1 MNVMYCKFVML
12 SPFWRFGSARDC
24 RIQSVAAMNALG
36 YYSDSEEEE
45 HPPGSGTAPEPS
57 EPLQETDGETGHG
70 NALATEASQAEGQP
84 QPAQSELELPR
95 SKVQLDASTP
105 FGVIIDVWIQQSA
118 ITGDGPPPEYK
129 EEIMEVY
136 ENAPPEGQEQMHNDM
151 LQMVLQQMEER
162 AEPEENI
169 AHPNFEE
176 SEEQM
181 QEDSTQPPTSK
192 MPTDAADP
200 QRALGQVEE
209 QARIAAEKKAA
220 LLARMGVTP
229 QAAPAEVE
237 TKNVHVFFEI
247 GIDDAWAGRIE
258 FELFGDIVPRT
269 VENFRC
275 LCTGEMGRSQKTKH
289 RLTFEGSV
297 FHRIIPSFMCQGG
310 DFTRGDGTGGE
321 SIYGDRFADENFK
334 LKHKKGCLS
343 MANAGPNTN
352 GSQFFICTD
361 APSHLD
367 GKHVVFGQVSSG
379 YEIVEKMEALGS
391 RSGRVSKTVTIMSCG
406 MVGDSEGQPAKC
418 PRLIDT
424 APAARL
430 APVEDANGANGGL
443 LGLLKQAD
451 EFCAAQQMSQVA
463 AQSQAVE
470 DAEEAHVLHILRKH
484 AGSRKPKNRGGQ
496 LITCSKEEAEQ
507 YLEEIANQL
516 VGLSGEELRARFSDL
531 ARSESDCASAKKGG
545 DYGRFRRGQRE
556 LAFEDAAFAL
566 KVGDV
571 SDIVSTMSG
580 VHLILR
586 VP

>member
-1 MNVMYCKFVML
+1 
-12 SPFWRFGSARDC
+12 
-24 RIQSVAAMNALG
+24 MNALG
-36 YYSDSEEEE
+36 YYSDSDDEA
-45 HPPGSGTAPEPS
+45 HVPHSDTKL
-57 EPLQETDGETGHG
+57 EPLQEQ
-70 NALATEASQAEGQP
+70 EADHADVSEAKTPQAEELP
-84 QPAQSELELPR
+84 QPTQADFEIP
-95 SKVQLDASTP
+95 SKVQLDGSTP
-105 FGVIIDVWIQQSA
+105 FAVIIDVWIQLSA
-118 ITGDGPPPEYK
+118 STGDGPPPEYK

-136 ENAPPEGQEQMHNDM
+136 ENAPPEGQEQMRNDM
-151 LQMVLQQMEER
+151 LQMVLQMKGEGFTEDPAEADPAETAGRMEPMEL
-162 AEPEENI
+162 ETHETHEN
-169 AHPNFEE
+169 
-176 SEEQM
+176 EEQRLR
-181 QEDSTQPPTSK
+181 QPEAEEASPTSVQ
-192 MPTDAADP
+192 PVQP
-200 QRALGQVEE
+200 QARGQVEE
-209 QARIAAEKKAA
+209 QARIAAEQKSA

-229 QAAPAEVE
+229 QAPESKDS
-237 TKNVHVFFEI
+237 KNVHVFFEI

-275 LCTGEMGRSQKTKH
+275 LCTGEMGRSQRTKQ
-289 RLTFEGSV
+289 RLTFEGSI

-321 SIYGDRFADENFK
+321 SIYGDKFADENFK

-379 YEIVEKMEALGS
+379 YDIVEKMEALGS
-391 RSGRVSKTVTIMSCG
+391 RSGRVSKKVTIMSCG
-406 MVGDSEGQPAKC
+406 MIGDAEGPETKV
-418 PRLIDT
+418 PRRQIDT

-430 APVEDANGANGGL
+430 APVEESNVGAAGGL

-451 EFCAAQQMSQVA
+451 ESAAQETSQVV
-463 AQSQAVE
+463 QSQAVE
-470 DAEEAHVLHILRKH
+470 EDADEVHVLHILRKH

-496 LITCSKEEAEQ
+496 LITCSKEEAAQ

-516 VGLSGEELRARFSDL
+516 VGLSGDELRARFSDL
-531 ARSESDCASAKKGG
+531 ARSDSDCASAKKGG

-556 LAFEDAAFAL
+556 LTFEDASFAL
-566 KVGDV
+566 KVGEV
-571 SDIVSTMSG
+571 SDIVETMSG
-580 VHLILR
+580 VHLIMR

>member
-1 MNVMYCKFVML
+1 MSMFSLKL
-12 SPFWRFGSARDC
+12 
-24 RIQSVAAMNALG
+24 AL
-36 YYSDSEEEE
+36 
-45 HPPGSGTAPEPS
+45 
-57 EPLQETDGETGHG
+57 
-70 NALATEASQAEGQP
+70 
-84 QPAQSELELPR
+84 
-95 SKVQLDASTP
+95 
-105 FGVIIDVWIQQSA
+105 
-118 ITGDGPPPEYK
+118 
-129 EEIMEVY
+129 M
-136 ENAPPEGQEQMHNDM
+136 M
-151 LQMVLQQMEER
+151 
-162 AEPEENI
+162 
-169 AHPNFEE
+169 
-176 SEEQM
+176 
-181 QEDSTQPPTSK
+181 
-192 MPTDAADP
+192 
-200 QRALGQVEE
+200 LGQ
-209 QARIAAEKKAA
+209 
-220 LLARMGVTP
+220 
-229 QAAPAEVE
+229 
-237 TKNVHVFFEI
+237 
-247 GIDDAWAGRIE
+247 DAIE

-275 LCTGEMGRSQKTKH
+275 LCTGEMGRSQKTKQ

-310 DFTRGDGTGGE
+310 DFSRGDGTGGE

-484 AGSRKPKNRGGQ
+484 AGSRKPKNRGVQ
-496 LITCSKEEAEQ
+496 SITCSKEEAEQ